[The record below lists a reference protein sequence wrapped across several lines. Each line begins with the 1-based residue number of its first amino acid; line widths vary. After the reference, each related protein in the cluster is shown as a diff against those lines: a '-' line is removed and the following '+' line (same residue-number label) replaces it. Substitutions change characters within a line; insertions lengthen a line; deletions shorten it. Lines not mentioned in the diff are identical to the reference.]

1 MECLQNTII
10 NYESRD
16 WHRVTGGGD
25 RWSVFR
31 SGTLL
36 AILCV
41 IGNILSP
48 GFYLDWGALRPNL
61 NLNISPIGLYSDSH
75 KKTQSDDI
83 QIRKVVSRAVHKFE
97 LSFFYFIKMLFLFM
111 YFILTAI
118 VCFSFQS
125 QNAKAVG
132 NFKTLRPYYF
142 KELKVCVCVHTC
154 MQICMLG
161 PGRNNLAFP
170 LSQSYLLSFFP
181 SLSLSLFLS
190 HTTSSL
196 PSYLLSFTHTH
207 TLTVVNFFLSVKF
220 VTALY
225 VCFSLAKLLSQLW
238 TRVEENN
245 NI

>member
-75 KKTQSDDI
+75 KKRNRTIFKSGKLYQEQYI
-83 QIRKVVSRAVHKFE
+83 N
-97 LSFFYFIKMLFLFM
+97 LNYLFFYFIKMLFLFM

-181 SLSLSLFLS
+181 SLSLSLSLSHNLLSPFLS
-190 HTTSSL
+190 FVLH
-196 PSYLLSFTHTH
+196 THTH
-207 TLTVVNFFLSVKF
+207 L
-220 VTALY
+220 
-225 VCFSLAKLLSQLW
+225 
-238 TRVEENN
+238 R
-245 NI
+245 